1 MGRSVSHGATS
12 TRGPRRGQP
21 VPSGARMDIGDRVA
35 GRQPAHADQRVGDP
49 GTMLPALVEE
59 FASVAEPA
67 ALLRSVLLRMVV
79 ATDSDRGIISW
90 IDGEEMIV
98 ADCYDPFGEVIA
110 PGSRW
115 PLEASEVTRLA
126 LAAGRPVSAEFGVDL
141 PVGLTPALRD
151 TYAGLRRMLVAS
163 VPVAGEHVALL
174 CVSRRRTEDYSTGDR
189 AVLAVIAR
197 AAAQALKAARL
208 RQERDAA
215 VEALTLRAAEA
226 ESVERVKTD
235 ILRLASHE
243 LRTPLTVL
251 NGYLSLIEE
260 GFFGEIPQPL
270 CEIMTI
276 LTRRT
281 ADMNS
286 LVNDMLVAARVEDG
300 SSTSVGEHTDLREV
314 VRQAFSSVE
323 PRAADGH
330 FLELVLPD
338 QPILASV
345 DVDRMT
351 LAIRNL
357 VDNAVKY
364 SPHGGAVRCALSV
377 NRGSAVVRVSDHGL
391 GIAEEDRDKL
401 FSRFGRILTTTNSH
415 IPGIGLGLYFSRE
428 VARRHGG
435 DVVLAENGQEVTAF
449 ELTLPLVP
457 AER

>member
-1 MGRSVSHGATS
+1 
-12 TRGPRRGQP
+12 
-21 VPSGARMDIGDRVA
+21 
-35 GRQPAHADQRVGDP
+35 
-49 GTMLPALVEE
+49 
-59 FASVAEPA
+59 
-67 ALLRSVLLRMVV
+67 
-79 ATDSDRGIISW
+79 
-90 IDGEEMIV
+90 
-98 ADCYDPFGEVIA
+98 
-110 PGSRW
+110 
-115 PLEASEVTRLA
+115 
-126 LAAGRPVSAEFGVDL
+126 
-141 PVGLTPALRD
+141 
-151 TYAGLRRMLVAS
+151 
-163 VPVAGEHVALL
+163 
-174 CVSRRRTEDYSTGDR
+174 
-189 AVLAVIAR
+189 
-197 AAAQALKAARL
+197 
-208 RQERDAA
+208 
-215 VEALTLRAAEA
+215 
-226 ESVERVKTD
+226 
-235 ILRLASHE
+235 
-243 LRTPLTVL
+243 
-251 NGYLSLIEE
+251 
-260 GFFGEIPQPL
+260 
-270 CEIMTI
+270 TI